1 MGPACQKPI
10 QGLVTGA
17 NTGMMVIPNFRGTAS
32 FTTRGNDAL
41 LIQLG
46 GSNSR
51 CIAGY
56 KLMAGQVLDVGRSK
70 EGPAKQQAAR
80 SSGAGAVPAGVL
92 MWGALVLVM
101 LLLLQQQ
108 L

>member
-1 MGPACQKPI
+1 
-10 QGLVTGA
+10 
-17 NTGMMVIPNFRGTAS
+17 MVIPNFKGVAS
-32 FTTRGNDAL
+32 FTTRGNDTL

-51 CIAGY
+51 CVAGY

-80 SSGAGAVPAGVL
+80 SSAAGAMPAGVL
-92 MWGALVLVM
+92 VWGAVVFAM
-101 LLLLQQQ
+101 QLLQH